1 MQSFLRPFSPS
12 GQSQP
17 VQAWDF
23 GDLSSG
29 SGQIS
34 HSVFSAASEL
44 DSVED
49 RVEDNLNSEQAEF
62 EPMWDSDSTD
72 PAQTVVWTSFLDDF
86 SSIEQSETEQSGSW
100 LGDWHLADFDTEE
113 AEEEHRKEFQVE
125 VVDHSEILKEL
136 FDERQRLE
144 EERQSVMKLR
154 QQAEATLLQ
163 AREEEQ
169 SLISQARLQAAAKV
183 DEANVQN
190 ELLQRSFQ
198 MRITQMEQEAAE
210 TLATARSIA
219 EEARAWR
226 DNLYTQG
233 ETTMLQLVIRIGQ
246 TLFGDG
252 FALDP
257 STLGRAFARALTD
270 AHMLGHLRIY
280 VNPADAAQLSPYWL
294 EQQATVSGQ
303 KIELAPSESIKRGG
317 CYIDGQFGAVDA
329 LIESQFQAIRDTLM
343 ANMPSDRGDY

>member
-1 MQSFLRPFSPS
+1 MLSSRKYASTS

-17 VQAWDF
+17 FQAWDF
-23 GDLSSG
+23 GDLASG
-29 SGQIS
+29 SEGAPRPL
-34 HSVFSAASEL
+34 FGASASL
-44 DSVED
+44 DQMSD
-49 RVEDNLNSEQAEF
+49 QDDSDDAEF
-62 EPMWDSDSTD
+62 TPMWGSDSADT
-72 PAQTVVWTSFLDDF
+72 AQAVVWTSFLEDLD
-86 SSIEQSETEQSGSW
+86 SGDPLETETSSAW
-100 LGDWHLADFDTEE
+100 FGDWQLIEFGTEE
-113 AEEEHRKEFQVE
+113 IEIVHRTEAQVE
-125 VVDHSEILKEL
+125 TVDQTEILKEL
-136 FDERQRLE
+136 FEERQRIE
-144 EERQSVMKLR
+144 AERMGVETLR
-154 QQAEATLLQ
+154 QQAETVLQ
-163 AREEEQ
+163 QAHEQEQ
-169 SLISQARLQAAAKV
+169 SLLSQARLQAAARV

-198 MRITQMEQEAAE
+198 ARMNQMEKEIAD

-233 ETTMLQLVIRIGQ
+233 ETTMLQLVMRIGQ

-257 STLGRAFARALTD
+257 TTLGRAFARALTE

-329 LIESQFQAIRDTLM
+329 LVESQFQAIRDTLM